1 MEMQLANL
9 LHRRIVV
16 LGPRLFGGETN
27 QDKLET
33 ATLVG
38 VEASGIWIESEEAAN
53 RIADRFRVK
62 PAAPSAFFIP
72 FSQITTILA
81 SLEAGVSTQGIP
93 PETQPPPPPG
103 S

>member
-1 MEMQLANL
+1 MEMHLANL
-9 LHRRIVV
+9 LHRKIVV
-16 LGPRLFGGETN
+16 LGPRLLGGETN

-38 VEASGIWIESEEAAN
+38 VDPAGIWVESEEAAN

-62 PAAPSAFFIP
+62 PAAPTAFFIP

-81 SLEAGVSTQGIP
+81 SLEAGASTETVVAE
-93 PETQPPPPPG
+93 PEPSPG
-103 S
+103 T